1 MDKRRP
7 IRTKGF
13 YKQVKVAESF
23 LIILLALLQF
33 ANKKFSNKKECLD
46 FYMNLDN
53 LLITED
59 NCDQISRDK

>member
-1 MDKRRP
+1 M
-7 IRTKGF
+7 
-13 YKQVKVAESF
+13 KVAESF

-33 ANKKFSNKKECLD
+33 ANKKLSNKKECLD